1 MVGATGAIIK
11 IGGAGSIIGAPAVA
25 ALMQFGAI
33 NFFFLLLAS
42 LTALVCLYT
51 LYRVTRRAKAE
62 DQLHSNF
69 AILAPSQT
77 SDELLTSM
85 AEEAPES
92 LEEEE
97 EDEDSEIESNA
108 ILR

>member
-1 MVGATGAIIK
+1 
-11 IGGAGSIIGAPAVA
+11 
-25 ALMQFGAI
+25 
-33 NFFFLLLAS
+33 
-42 LTALVCLYT
+42 
-51 LYRVTRRAKAE
+51 VTRRAKAE